1 MVLQGVKGGLGEGKR
16 GGLST
21 EAEPNSEAVPQG
33 ARVEAVSPLPQGIRR
48 GPCGLWEPVGCGEPE
63 ESSGGVS
70 LSQEES
76 RPEGRRHLR
85 TKAVYHLPGL
95 GRELKARGPEPNL
108 TGSYLKRHLG
118 QAPEL
123 LNSLCLHPPPAPS
136 TPASWTCME
145 KANPATLTPIPT
157 PSG

>member
-1 MVLQGVKGGLGEGKR
+1 MGGCKGQREPMVLQGVKGGLGEGKR

-76 RPEGRRHLR
+76 RPEGD
-85 TKAVYHLPGL
+85 
-95 GRELKARGPEPNL
+95 
-108 TGSYLKRHLG
+108 
-118 QAPEL
+118 
-123 LNSLCLHPPPAPS
+123 PAPQV
-136 TPASWTCME
+136 
-145 KANPATLTPIPT
+145 PT
-157 PSG
+157 HCPSRIGTRPEAIM